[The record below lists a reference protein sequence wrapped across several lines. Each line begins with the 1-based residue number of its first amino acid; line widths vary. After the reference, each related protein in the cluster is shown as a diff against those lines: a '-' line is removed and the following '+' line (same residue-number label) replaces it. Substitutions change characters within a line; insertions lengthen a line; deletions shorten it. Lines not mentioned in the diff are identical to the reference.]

1 MQVFYLPIV
10 LLRNDLF
17 ILKGC
22 KIMFRASALQIAIY
36 RLKPETKYCNNEI
49 RDSKS
54 GNPLIGKES

>member
-1 MQVFYLPIV
+1 
-10 LLRNDLF
+10 
-17 ILKGC
+17 
-22 KIMFRASALQIAIY
+22 MFRASALQIAIY